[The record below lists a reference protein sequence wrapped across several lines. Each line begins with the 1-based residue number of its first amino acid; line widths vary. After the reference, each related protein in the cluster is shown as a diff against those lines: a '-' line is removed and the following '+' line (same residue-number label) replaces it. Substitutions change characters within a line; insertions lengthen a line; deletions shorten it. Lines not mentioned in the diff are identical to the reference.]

1 MNERIRSHFESSGAE
16 TPRARMS
23 LFTGVP
29 KTALLVII
37 ISSFAAGAFL
47 GSFAATWVRD
57 ASDEARRLAD
67 VYGAAS
73 TMSAGKGCLAISSAT
88 ANLDLST
95 GGCNSMH
102 CPDCFYF
109 TGSADSTL
117 TLSNCQTSKWG
128 STTRA
133 IGTGGALPSAVRQ
146 YTFINTMT
154 GNKATVSDGTNSMEI
169 SAKGSAGSKVRN
181 RNIVDIL
188 YSYSGLLSAVSK
200 PHFASKS

>member
-1 MNERIRSHFESSGAE
+1 
-16 TPRARMS
+16 MS
-23 LFTGVP
+23 FFTGVP

-57 ASDEARRLAD
+57 AGDEARRLAD
-67 VYGAAS
+67 VYVAAS

-88 ANLDLST
+88 ANFDLST

-109 TGSADSTL
+109 TGSADSTV

-128 STTRA
+128 SSA
-133 IGTGGALPSAVRQ
+133 SFPSFCFSRQ
-146 YTFINTMT
+146 
-154 GNKATVSDGTNSMEI
+154 
-169 SAKGSAGSKVRN
+169 GSK
-181 RNIVDIL
+181 
-188 YSYSGLLSAVSK
+188 
-200 PHFASKS
+200 ASSQHKF

>member
-1 MNERIRSHFESSGAE
+1 MNDRIRSHFESSEAE
-16 TPRARMS
+16 TPRARMA

-37 ISSFAAGAFL
+37 ISSFAAATFL

-57 ASDEARRLAD
+57 AGDEARRLAD
-67 VYGAAS
+67 LYVAAS
-73 TMSAGKGCLAISSAT
+73 TMSAGTGCLAISSAT
-88 ANLDLST
+88 VNLNLALNN
-95 GGCNSMH
+95 CNSMH

-117 TLSNCQTSKWG
+117 TLSNCQNSKWG
-128 STTRA
+128 STTNA

-154 GNKATVSDGTNSMEI
+154 GNKATVSDGTNSMVI
-169 SAKGSAGSKVRN
+169 PAKGSAGSKIKKT
-181 RNIVDIL
+181 NIVDIL
-188 YSYSGLLSAVSK
+188 
-200 PHFASKS
+200 